1 MHYHTFKRSLLMAV
15 CLLTAGHSLYAQKI
29 VERRLEYSPGQKIV
43 FDLPIGKSIVL
54 HGWDKNEVS
63 LTATID
69 INSNR
74 LNEAYQ
80 LEVQE
85 GEALTFTADLDED
98 ILKGGK
104 AIDCGEGKASYVS
117 YNDKEQVVVC
127 AYIHYVINVPRA
139 AILQLKTISADIE
152 AKGLEGDTEIKS
164 ISGFID
170 FNWQERQ
177 EAELALKSITGELYT
192 DLDFDILNK
201 KDMPQTV
208 GYTLKG
214 QIGDGGRRLALET
227 ISSDIYLRKR

>member
-1 MHYHTFKRSLLMAV
+1 MLCM
-15 CLLTAGHSLYAQKI
+15 LTAGTPLFSQKT
-29 VERRLEYSPGQKIV
+29 VEHTLQYNPGQKIM
-43 FDLPIGKSIVL
+43 FDLPFGETIMLS
-54 HGWDKNEVS
+54 GWDKNEVS
-63 LTATID
+63 LTATVD
-69 INSNR
+69 INNNR
-74 LNEAYQ
+74 LNDAYQ
-80 LEVQE
+80 LDVQE
-85 GEALTFTADLDED
+85 GETLTFTADLDD
-98 ILKGGK
+98 TILQNGK
-104 AIDCGEGKASYVS
+104 AEDCGDGHYSYQSNRNGKQIA
-117 YNDKEQVVVC
+117 VC
-127 AYIHYVINVPRA
+127 AEINYIIKVPRSA
-139 AILQLKTISADIE
+139 MLQMKTISADIE

-214 QIGDGGRRLALET
+214 QIGNGGRKLALET